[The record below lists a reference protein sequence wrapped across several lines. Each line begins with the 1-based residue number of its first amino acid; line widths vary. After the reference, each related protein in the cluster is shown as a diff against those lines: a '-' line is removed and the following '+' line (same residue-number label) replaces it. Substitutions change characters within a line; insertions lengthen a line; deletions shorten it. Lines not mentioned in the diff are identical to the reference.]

1 MGELMLI
8 GDVKFITCR
17 LFGPPPFASRASVAH
32 RAEVQPAQSYDL
44 DSTVGPY
51 VYDKPFFKSYVQHAE
66 RTAMVE
72 VSTSRSTTRGT
83 CHRGAKAMFAANF
96 DEFRLAAA
104 FPSS

>member
-83 CHRGAKAMFAANF
+83 GHRGAKQCSPPTLMK
-96 DEFRLAAA
+96 FRLAAA
-104 FPSS
+104 FSSP